1 MLNKIKSISKKLA
14 RAVLGL
20 IFLLNPA
27 LAMAQKYAEENFA
40 DESMAGLWAWLAN
53 ILLGIVNFLA
63 NYLILPLMRFI
74 DRIISYNN
82 FLDSHAV
89 TIGWPMVRD
98 VSNMFFVVFL
108 LIIAFSTILNI
119 SSYQYKN
126 TLAKFI

>member
-53 ILLGIVNFLA
+53 ILLGIV
-63 NYLILPLMRFI
+63 
-74 DRIISYNN
+74 
-82 FLDSHAV
+82 
-89 TIGWPMVRD
+89 
-98 VSNMFFVVFL
+98 
-108 LIIAFSTILNI
+108 
-119 SSYQYKN
+119 KN
-126 TLAKFI
+126 